1 MKVYRYH
8 SLLKLWK
15 YFHKQTTMSDFQ
27 AAERLSLFTPC
38 HCQAA
43 ELCGE
48 KPQDHVV
55 HPHRHRDLRQELRQT
70 FSSFGKLSIITNILS
85 MNLMVDTIHSIF
97 QVCQRDFAN
106 ELINRVI
113 APNVDVSTAIQDKVS

>member
-1 MKVYRYH
+1 
-8 SLLKLWK
+8 
-15 YFHKQTTMSDFQ
+15 MSDFQ

-43 ELCGE
+43 ELCGK

-70 FSSFGKLSIITNILS
+70 FSSVGKSSFMITISSSL
-85 MNLMVDTIHSIF
+85 
-97 QVCQRDFAN
+97 
-106 ELINRVI
+106 
-113 APNVDVSTAIQDKVS
+113 